1 MDTKSPDSIV
11 STAASLAPSPYPRQQ
26 DFMAYAQ
33 YVASQTESITKCI
46 AELGCQP
53 IIFAGAGL
61 SRRYIGGPSWI
72 ELLQQI
78 AEQNPEVE
86 KDIAYYLQKHGNL
99 LEVGEQLIAPFHSWA
114 WGKGKAKFHE
124 SLFSPNAQP
133 REFLKYFVAQ
143 HLIKGMPTD
152 LAKVASASS
161 KKEIALLQATHP
173 HSIITTNYD
182 HLCELI
188 FPDYARIVG
197 QKIIRAPGLSVGEIF
212 KMHGCTSD
220 YREIVLT
227 TSDYDSWTQRKK
239 YLSAKLLTYFLE
251 HPLLIIGYGAQDPN
265 VLSILRDIDEILASP
280 GSLVPNIFYVIYDK
294 SISEQSSPPSD
305 MLIDLG
311 NGASMRVNALY
322 ANDFSWIYEA
332 FAANASLENVSPKV
346 LRALLARTYDL
357 VRHDIPRMGVQVDFA
372 TLEQAVTSDGSLPKL
387 LGITGLGDADMF
399 NAAYPYTLTA
409 VAKKLGFKTW
419 HHADQLN
426 DKIVQQKKANIKST
440 DNQYHI
446 KVKAG
451 EKSEFNKYSEAYV
464 ELLRKVMSGH
474 AYEVSLK
481 HKKKP
486 KKLVSE

>member
-1 MDTKSPDSIV
+1 MT
-11 STAASLAPSPYPRQQ
+11 
-26 DFMAYAQ
+26 YAK
-33 YVASQTESITKCI
+33 YVASQTDSITRCI

-61 SRRYIGGPSWI
+61 SRRYLGGPSWI
-72 ELLQQI
+72 ELLQQV
-78 AEQNPEVE
+78 AAQNPEVD
-86 KDIAYYLQKHGNL
+86 KDIAYYLQRYGNL
-99 LEVGEQLIAPFHSWA
+99 LEVGEQLIPAFHSWA
-114 WGKGKAKFHE
+114 WGKGKSKFDS
-124 SLFSPNAQP
+124 SLCLPEVQP
-133 REFLKYFVAQ
+133 KEFLKYFVAQ
-143 HLIKGMPTD
+143 HLTKGVPTD
-152 LAKVASASS
+152 LTKVTPASL
-161 KKEIALLQATHP
+161 KKEISLLQATHP

-182 HLCELI
+182 NLCELI
-188 FPDYARIVG
+188 FPDYARIIG

-220 YREIVLT
+220 YKEIVLT

-294 SISEQSSPPSD
+294 ELSDKSSPASD

-399 NAAYPYTLTA
+399 NATYPYTLTA

-419 HHADQLN
+419 HFADQLN
-426 DKIVQQKKANIKST
+426 DKIVQQKKVNIKTS

-451 EKSEFNKYSEAYV
+451 DKSEFNKYSEAYID
-464 ELLRKVMSGH
+464 LLRKVMDGQ

-481 HKKKP
+481 QKKKT
-486 KKLVSE
+486 KHVG

>member
-1 MDTKSPDSIV
+1 
-11 STAASLAPSPYPRQQ
+11 
-26 DFMAYAQ
+26 MAYDQYIAQ
-33 YVASQTESITKCI
+33 QTESITKCI

-72 ELLQQI
+72 ELLQQV
-78 AEQNPEVE
+78 AELNPEVD
-86 KDIAYYLQKHGNL
+86 KDVAYYLQKYGNL
-99 LEVGEQLIAPFHSWA
+99 LEVGEQLIPAFHSWA
-114 WGKGKAKFHE
+114 WGKGKSKFE
-124 SLFSPNAQP
+124 TTLFAPNVQP

-143 HLIKGMPTD
+143 FLKKGMPND
-152 LAKVASASS
+152 LSNITPQNL
-161 KKEIALLQATHP
+161 KKEISLLQSTHP

-182 HLCELI
+182 NLCELI
-188 FPDYARIVG
+188 FPDYAKIVG
-197 QKIIRAPGLSVGEIF
+197 QKIIRSPGLSVGEIF

-220 YREIVLT
+220 YKEIVLT
-227 TSDYDSWTQRKK
+227 TSDYESWTQRKK

-251 HPLLIIGYGAQDPN
+251 HPLLIVGYGAQDPN

-294 SISEQSSPPSD
+294 DISDKSTPPSD

-311 NGASMRVNALY
+311 GGASMRVNALH
-322 ANDFSWIYEA
+322 ANDFSWIYSA
-332 FAANASLENVSPKV
+332 FSANSSLENVSPKV

-357 VRHDIPRMGVQVDFA
+357 IRHDIPRMGVQVDFA

-419 HHADQLN
+419 HTADQLN
-426 DKIVQQKKANIKST
+426 DKIIQQKKVNIKIS

-451 EKSEFNKYSEAYV
+451 DKSEFNKYSEAFV
-464 ELLRKVMSGH
+464 ELLRKVLDGKP
-474 AYEVSLK
+474 YDISLK
-481 HKKKP
+481 QKKKA
-486 KKLVSE
+486 KSTG

>member
-1 MDTKSPDSIV
+1 
-11 STAASLAPSPYPRQQ
+11 
-26 DFMAYAQ
+26 MAYAQ
-33 YVASQTESITKCI
+33 YIATQTENISKCI

-61 SRRYIGGPSWI
+61 SRRYISGLSWI
-72 ELLQQI
+72 ELLQQV
-78 AEQNPEVE
+78 AALNPEVE

-99 LEVGEQLIAPFHSWA
+99 LEVGEQLIPAFHSWA
-114 WGKGKAKFHE
+114 WGKGKSNFDPT
-124 SLFSPNAQP
+124 LFAPDAQP
-133 REFLKYFVAQ
+133 KDFLKYFVAQ
-143 HLIKGMPTD
+143 FIIKDMPND
-152 LAKVASASS
+152 LTKPMPAPL
-161 KKEIALLQATHP
+161 KKEVSLLQSTHP

-182 HLCELI
+182 NLCELI
-188 FPDYARIVG
+188 FPDYAIIVG
-197 QKIIRAPGLSVGEIF
+197 QKIIRSPGLSVGEIF
-212 KMHGCTSD
+212 KVHGCTSD
-220 YREIVLT
+220 YKEIVLT
-227 TSDYDSWTQRKK
+227 TSDYESWKQRKK

-251 HPLLIIGYGAQDPN
+251 HPLLIVGYGAQDPN

-280 GSLVPNIFYVIYDK
+280 GSLVPNIFYVIYDED
-294 SISEQSSPPSD
+294 ISEKSNPPSD

-311 NGASMRVNALY
+311 DGASMRVNALY
-322 ANDFSWIYEA
+322 ANDFSWIYSA
-332 FAANASLENVSPKV
+332 FAANESLENVSPKV

-409 VAKKLGFKTW
+409 VAKKLGFETW

-426 DKIVQQKKANIKST
+426 DKIIQQKKTNVKTS

-451 EKSEFNKYSEAYV
+451 DKSAFNKYSEAFV
-464 ELLRKVMSGH
+464 ELLRKVMAGQPYDV
-474 AYEVSLK
+474 ALK
-481 HKKKP
+481 QKKKP
-486 KKLVSE
+486 KGAG